1 MGYTLYWKFETPFTD
16 IEHELFT
23 RCARAVIRDQIKI
36 LGSGWGDDDSLPLL
50 TADEL
55 SLNGL
60 ADDAHETFFFEF
72 GAPGSGF
79 CKTSLKPYDK
89 VVVALLIIA
98 ESVKPDFTW
107 RSDGNAAMHR
117 KGARLAA
124 KVGRNALDP
133 RGVAVADQ
141 VLAGV

>member
-60 ADDAHETFFFEF
+60 GDDAHETFFLEF

-79 CKTSLKPYDK
+79 CKTSRKPYDK

-98 ESVKPDFTW
+98 ESVKHDF
-107 RSDGNAAMHR
+107 SFGY
-117 KGARLAA
+117 L
-124 KVGRNALDP
+124 L
-133 RGVAVADQ
+133 
-141 VLAGV
+141 